1 MIKTSDLVKSFEGHT
16 VLKGVNLD
24 IEAGEI
30 YGLIGKNGA
39 GKTTLFKIIAGLL
52 EYDSG
57 DLVIESED
65 NKVGYLPDLP
75 AFYDYLTAKEY
86 IDYLLMSKNSARRDE
101 LLELVNLNSYVRIGK
116 MSRGMRQRLGIA
128 AALVSNPDIIL
139 LDEPT
144 SALDPGGR
152 SDVHNILLR
161 LKDKGKT
168 VVLSTHILNDME
180 KICDRVGFLADGVI
194 KKSIKLNEVSSGSES
209 IHVRFME
216 PVDKE
221 VLDKHELVYKII
233 SENEYVFL
241 TKGGTDLQKRV
252 FAMLASVNSHVS
264 MIQSEKNDL
273 EKLFMEVCV

>member
-101 LLELVNLNSYVRIGK
+101 LLELVNLNSNVRIGK

-128 AALVSNPDIIL
+128 AALVSDPDIIL

-241 TKGGTDLQKRV
+241 TKEGTDLQKRV
-252 FAMLASVNSHVS
+252 FAMLASVNSPVS

>member
-57 DLVIESED
+57 NLVIESED

-101 LLELVNLNSYVRIGK
+101 LLELVNLNSNVRIGK

-128 AALVSNPDIIL
+128 AALVSDPDIIL

-209 IHVRFME
+209 IHVRFLE

-241 TKGGTDLQKRV
+241 TKEGTDLQKRV
-252 FAMLASVNSHVS
+252 FAMLASVSSHVS

>member
-101 LLELVNLNSYVRIGK
+101 LLELVNLNSNVRIGK

-128 AALVSNPDIIL
+128 AALVSDPDIIL

-209 IHVRFME
+209 IHVRFLE

-241 TKGGTDLQKRV
+241 TKEGTDLQKRV
-252 FAMLASVNSHVS
+252 FAMLASVNSPVS

>member
-1 MIKTSDLVKSFEGHT
+1 MIKTADLVKSFEGHT
-16 VLKGVNLD
+16 ILKGVNLD
-24 IEAGEI
+24 IEPGEI

-52 EYDSG
+52 DYDSG
-57 DLVIESED
+57 DVTIKSKD

-75 AFYDYLTAKEY
+75 AFYDDLTAREY
-86 IDYLLMSKNSARRDE
+86 LDYLLMSKNSARRDE
-101 LLELVNLNSYVRIGK
+101 LLELVDLKSNVRIGK

-128 AALVSNPDIIL
+128 SALVSNPDIIL

-152 SDVHNILLR
+152 SDVHGILTK
-161 LKDKGKT
+161 LKKSGKT

-194 KKSIKLNEVSSGSES
+194 KKSIKLNEVSTGSES
-209 IHVRFME
+209 IHVRFSE
-216 PVDKE
+216 PVGKE

-241 TKGGTDLQKRV
+241 TKEGTDLQKKV
-252 FAMLASVNSHVS
+252 FAMLASVNISVS

-273 EKLFMEVCV
+273 ERLFMEVCA

>member
-57 DLVIESED
+57 NLVIESED

-101 LLELVNLNSYVRIGK
+101 LLELVNLNSNVRIGK

-128 AALVSNPDIIL
+128 AALVSDPDIIL

-209 IHVRFME
+209 IHVRFLE

-241 TKGGTDLQKRV
+241 TKEGTDLQKRV
-252 FAMLASVNSHVS
+252 FAMLASVNSPVS